1 MDLVLARSRSG
12 AIRKPETASCGLSPR
27 CIYGS
32 IIYDRVV
39 GVCARACT
47 RSVERSRNE
56 HCACLFNGKFGGAIK
71 LEEGGETY

>member
-39 GVCARACT
+39 GVCARA
-47 RSVERSRNE
+47 RVHDRSRDPVMNI
-56 HCACLFNGKFGGAIK
+56 ALVYLMGNSVAP
-71 LEEGGETY
+71 